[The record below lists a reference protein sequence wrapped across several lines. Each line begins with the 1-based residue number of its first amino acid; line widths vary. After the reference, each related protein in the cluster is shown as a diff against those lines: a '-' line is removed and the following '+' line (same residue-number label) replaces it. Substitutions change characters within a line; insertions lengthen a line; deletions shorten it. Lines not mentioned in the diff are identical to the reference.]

1 MSDTRRRQP
10 GFTYIG
16 LLIFLAILGVA
27 SAATLSLGS
36 LLQQRDSEAELMF
49 VGSQYAAA
57 FRSFFEATPAGQ
69 RQYPAK
75 LEDLLRDPRY
85 PGIRRHLRKI
95 YVDPVTGSEEWGLV
109 AAPGGG
115 VMGIHSLSPREPIK
129 VAGFDPAFAPLA
141 DKKKY
146 SEWIFGFAAPGVIAP
161 KGAVTLPG
169 GTITSPS
176 VTPPAQPSPA
186 PATVTPSS
194 EITRPNTPR

>member
-1 MSDTRRRQP
+1 MSDTRREQA

-16 LLIFLAILGVA
+16 LLIFLAILGLA

-36 LLQQRDSEAELMF
+36 LVQQRESEAELLF
-49 VGSQYAAA
+49 IGGQYAAA

-85 PGIRRHLRKI
+85 AGIRRHLRKI
-95 YVDPVTGSEEWGLV
+95 YVDPITGTEEWGVV

-115 VMGIHSLSPREPIK
+115 IMGIHSLSGRGPIK

-146 SEWIFGFAAPGVIAP
+146 SEWIFGFAPPGVIAP
-161 KGAVTLPG
+161 KGSVTLPG
-169 GTITSPS
+169 GTITPPS
-176 VTPPAQPSPA
+176 VSPPAQRSTA
-186 PATVTPSS
+186 PTTVTPS
-194 EITRPNTPR
+194 